1 MTLFQGTSLRPI
13 PPVESEQDDVRYF
26 HIHENDQFD
35 EELVTGW
42 IRQASEL
49 PGDELFWWR
58 EPCQVQLGM
67 VESGPA
73 I

>member
-1 MTLFQGTSLRPI
+1 MRPI

-58 EPCQVQLGM
+58 EPVKSSWAWLNLDLQLDL
-67 VESGPA
+67 S
-73 I
+73 

>member
-1 MTLFQGTSLRPI
+1 MRPI

-49 PGDELFWWR
+49 PGTNCFGGVSPVKSSWAWLNLDL
-58 EPCQVQLGM
+58 QLDL
-67 VESGPA
+67 S
-73 I
+73 